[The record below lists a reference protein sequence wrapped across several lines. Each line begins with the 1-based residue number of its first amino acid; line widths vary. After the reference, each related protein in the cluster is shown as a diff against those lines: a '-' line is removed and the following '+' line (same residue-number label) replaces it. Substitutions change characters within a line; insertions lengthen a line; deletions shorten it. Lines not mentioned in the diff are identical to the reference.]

1 MSEAGQ
7 PLNPQENVDLAFK
20 VVQGKV
26 LLTWYGA
33 RDHIFFEPQAAFEFA
48 EHMARAA
55 HRARF
60 PGERLPEDWSYLAQ
74 QIKQRLTDEMR
85 DRLAVRVR
93 TALPSLLERK
103 DLNYVATQLVDTI
116 FAALDD
122 QGHYK
127 L

>member
-1 MSEAGQ
+1 MSEAGK

-26 LLTWYGA
+26 LVHWHGP
-33 RDHIFFEPQAAFEFA
+33 RDNIFFEPQSAFDFA
-48 EHMARAA
+48 EHLARTA
-55 HRARF
+55 HKAKF
-60 PGERLPEDWSYLAQ
+60 PGQPVPEDFSYLAQ

-103 DLNYVATQLVDTI
+103 DLNYVAKQIVDSI
-116 FAALDD
+116 FSALDD
-122 QGHYK
+122 QSYYK